1 MMKEKIGN
9 CFPYIKNG
17 LNIKQDK
24 NKGGIPIT
32 RIETLSNDRFNRDK
46 MGYAD
51 IFDVEKYSDRILCDG
66 DILMSHINSS
76 RYLGRAVLYQKQNNE
91 NIIHGVNLL
100 RLKADRSIVYP
111 NYAAK
116 FFASRYFKK
125 QVVSIT
131 KKAVNQAS
139 FSIAALKELE
149 IQLPDLDTQKR
160 IAQNFEKISN
170 CIFTLEEYLNKLDDL
185 VKSRFVEM
193 FGTASDKRCVFLPTE
208 EVCEVVVDCPHETPK
223 YQGDLKYPAIRTSE
237 LVGTTICWDT
247 MKYVSEDEYQKRT
260 RRLKPRPG
268 DVVYARE
275 GTYGNAA
282 VLPKGKS
289 FCLGQRIMLFRVD
302 STVCLPEFF
311 LYALTSTDVRK
322 QADELNV
329 GTTVPHVNVRDAKK
343 FLIPIPPLSLQREF
357 ADFVTQVDK
366 LKFDF
371 DFLVS
376 FSIPSICLFCLK
388 LDP

>member
-185 VKSRFVEM
+185 VKSLIS
-193 FGTASDKRCVFLPTE
+193 GTAQPQM
-208 EVCEVVVDCPHETPK
+208 P
-223 YQGDLKYPAIRTSE
+223 IRSMK
-237 LVGTTICWDT
+237 TTK
-247 MKYVSEDEYQKRT
+247 M
-260 RRLKPRPG
+260 
-268 DVVYARE
+268 
-275 GTYGNAA
+275 
-282 VLPKGKS
+282 
-289 FCLGQRIMLFRVD
+289 ML
-302 STVCLPEFF
+302 
-311 LYALTSTDVRK
+311 
-322 QADELNV
+322 
-329 GTTVPHVNVRDAKK
+329 
-343 FLIPIPPLSLQREF
+343 PPLFLQQEF
-357 ADFVTQVDK
+357 AAFVHQVDK